1 MVKHM
6 VLRIQLMLNIV
17 VACKG
22 SSERIK
28 GISLKHISCF
38 DQCLIAI
45 PNLYVLFFFF
55 FGFNDTL
62 HDAFVGGYT
71 IIIAHWSWHSLVLLG
86 RSRDSQIVHRSRYF
100 LSLQNLRAKWLNG
113 IFCACLNDLTLVQ
126 RGVQLFLQWAM
137 MQGVAMLLQNRYQ
150 RQRLY
155 TRIAL
160 GKVPFPRYS
169 A

>member
-1 MVKHM
+1 M

-28 GISLKHISCF
+28 GISLKHILCF

-45 PNLYVLFFFF
+45 PNLYVLFF
-55 FGFNDTL
+55 
-62 HDAFVGGYT
+62 
-71 IIIAHWSWHSLVLLG
+71 LVLMTHCTMLLQVDIPSLLRTGHGTRQSYLG
-86 RSRDSQIVHRSRYF
+86 DQGT
-100 LSLQNLRAKWLNG
+100 AKLCTEAGTFCHCKIYGLNG